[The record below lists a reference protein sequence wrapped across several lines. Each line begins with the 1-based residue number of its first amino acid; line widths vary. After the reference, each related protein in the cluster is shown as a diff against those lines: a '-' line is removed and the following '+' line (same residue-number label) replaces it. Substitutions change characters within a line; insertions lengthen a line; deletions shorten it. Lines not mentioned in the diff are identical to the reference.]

1 MKTIR
6 HSVFETN
13 SSSCHVITFLSD
25 YEMEQFNNGEL
36 LVEFG
41 RGQGAKIV
49 ANFVEKNLFGYELE
63 HLQFGYDYK
72 EKKPTYYDLP
82 RESLVKLRDA
92 LWDLLQE
99 GMKTYIEHF
108 DDRVASIFSDVGV
121 TDELYIE
128 RVNDYIEDFA
138 GVSTVTTLMEDMTTY
153 TMPNGDVM
161 HFSCHEFEC

>member
-13 SSSCHVITFLSD
+13 SSSCHVITLLSD

-49 ANFVEKNLFGYELE
+49 ANFVDKLSFEYELE
-63 HLQFGYDYK
+63 HLQFGYDCK
-72 EKKPTYYDLP
+72 EEKPTYYDLP
-82 RESLVKLRDA
+82 RETLKKLKDA
-92 LWDLLQE
+92 LWDLLRE
-99 GMKTYIEHF
+99 GMKDYIEHF
-108 DDRVASIFSDVGV
+108 DDKVASIFSDVGV

-128 RVNDYIEDFA
+128 RVKNYIEDFA
-138 GVSTVTTLMEDMTTY
+138 GVSTVEHLMEDMTTY
-153 TMPNGDVM
+153 KMPNGDVM

>member
-13 SSSCHVITFLSD
+13 SSSCHVITLLSD
-25 YEMEQFNNGEL
+25 YEMEQLNNGEL

-41 RGQGAKIV
+41 RSQGAKIV
-49 ANFVEKNLFGYELE
+49 ANFVEKNHFGYELE

-72 EKKPTYYDLP
+72 EEKTTYYDLP

-108 DDRVASIFSDVGV
+108 DDKVASIFSDAGV

-128 RVNDYIEDFA
+128 RVKGYIEDFA
-138 GVSTVTTLMEDMTTY
+138 GVATVEHLMEDMTKY

-161 HFSCHEFEC
+161 NFSCHEFEC

>member
-13 SSSCHVITFLSD
+13 SSSCHVVTLLSS

-41 RGQGAKIV
+41 RSQGAKIV
-49 ANFVEKNLFGYELE
+49 ANFVEKFRFGYELE
-63 HLQFGYDYK
+63 RLQFGYDYK
-72 EKKPTYYDLP
+72 EEKPTYYDLP
-82 RESLVKLRDA
+82 RETWGKLRDA
-92 LWDLLQE
+92 LWDLLHE
-99 GMKTYIEHF
+99 GMKTHIEHF

-128 RVNDYIEDFA
+128 RVKGYIEDFA
-138 GVSTVTTLMEDMTTY
+138 GVSTVNHLMEDMTTY

>member
-13 SSSCHVITFLSD
+13 SSSCHVVTLLSS

-41 RGQGAKIV
+41 RSQGAKIV
-49 ANFVEKNLFGYELE
+49 ANFVEKFRFGYELE
-63 HLQFGYDYK
+63 RLQFGYDYK
-72 EKKPTYYDLP
+72 EEKPTYYDLP
-82 RESLVKLRDA
+82 RETWGKLRDA

-108 DDRVASIFSDVGV
+108 DDRVASILSDVGV
-121 TDELYIE
+121 TDEFYIE
-128 RVNDYIEDFA
+128 RVKGYIEDFA
-138 GVSTVTTLMEDMTTY
+138 GVSTVNHLMEDMTTY
-153 TMPNGDVM
+153 TMPNGEVM

>member
-13 SSSCHVITFLSD
+13 SSSCHVVTLLSS

-41 RGQGAKIV
+41 RSQGAKIV
-49 ANFVEKNLFGYELE
+49 ANFVEKFRFGYELE
-63 HLQFGYDYK
+63 RLQFGYDYK
-72 EKKPTYYDLP
+72 EEKPTYYDLP
-82 RESLVKLRDA
+82 RENWGKLRDA

-99 GMKTYIEHF
+99 GMKTYVEHF

-128 RVNDYIEDFA
+128 RVKGYIEDFA
-138 GVSTVTTLMEDMTTY
+138 GVDTVKELMEDMTTY
-153 TMPNGDVM
+153 KMPNGDVM

>member
-13 SSSCHVITFLSD
+13 SSSCHVVTLLNS

-41 RGQGAKIV
+41 RSQGAKIV
-49 ANFVEKNLFGYELE
+49 ANFVEKFRFGYDLE

-72 EKKPTYYDLP
+72 EEKPTYYDLP
-82 RESLVKLRDA
+82 REGLEKLRDA
-92 LWDLLQE
+92 LWDLLQA
-99 GMKTYIEHF
+99 GMKTHIEHF
-108 DDRVASIFSDVGV
+108 DDKVASIFSDAGV

-128 RVNDYIEDFA
+128 RVKGYIEDFA
-138 GVSTVTTLMEDMTTY
+138 GVSTVNHLMEDMTTY
-153 TMPNGDVM
+153 TMPNGEVM